1 MVDVA
6 DGPAPSI
13 TSFRSELRSILSA
26 GPPSRSRDVVVFAID
41 GVPHRIA
48 AAIWRRAAIK
58 RLQSVFP
65 TTSSV
70 GWLSSLTGEDVDA
83 HGVPGVV
90 FRDPKGGSGLVE
102 VFSYKGPLCG
112 PMNGNVFSDAARLGY
127 QPISLLGD
135 LQSYDCSWRDSLLQ
149 HSQPLSGRRIYTV
162 DRPLQPEEICRSLRD
177 VIDPLL
183 TAPSEC
189 ARLVWCFV
197 DLDQHVHRSG
207 YDEHVSLLLECFEG
221 LALELIA
228 RDAIVLAHSD
238 HGLVRTENDP
248 TISQL
253 FETLE
258 SDFDCAVGGAG
269 RARWIYAPSS
279 STKVVR
285 EELVSAL
292 PASSRVCSPAEFF
305 AAGSL
310 AHSRVGEIMVLAEGD
325 EFVTSPGYVYDHG
338 SLADDEIYVPLA
350 CWGRD
355 VDLDS

>member
-1 MVDVA
+1 MLDVA
-6 DGPAPSI
+6 DGAAPSI
-13 TSFRSELRSILSA
+13 TAFRAELQSILSGEA
-26 GPPSRSRDVVVFAID
+26 RSRGRDVVVFAID
-41 GVPHRIA
+41 GVPYRIA

-112 PMNGNVFSDAARLGY
+112 PMNGNVFSDAVSLGY

-135 LQSYDCSWRDSLLQ
+135 LQSCDCSWRDSLLQ
-149 HSQPLSGRRIYTV
+149 HSRPLSGGRIYTA
-162 DRPLQPEEICRSLRD
+162 DDLLQPEEICRSLRD
-177 VIDPLL
+177 TIDPLL

-189 ARLVWCFV
+189 SRLIWCFV
-197 DLDQHVHRSG
+197 DLDQHIHRSG
-207 YDEHVSLLLECFEG
+207 YDEHVLSLLECFEG

-248 TISQL
+248 AISQL
-253 FETLE
+253 FATLE
-258 SDFDCAVGGAG
+258 SEFDCAVGGAG

-279 STKVVR
+279 ATSVVR
-285 EELVSAL
+285 EELMSAL
-292 PASSRVCSPAEFF
+292 PASSRVCSPTEFF
-305 AAGSL
+305 AAGGL

-325 EFVTSPGYVYDHG
+325 EFVTSPGYAYDHG
-338 SLADDEIYVPLA
+338 SLADDEINVPLA